1 MIVAGKTIRGVISV
15 ALLWQGSGIGM
26 TFMAHMTDFLI
37 TRMATEEV
45 RVTSIFFCLINDSL
59 NKDFT

>member
-1 MIVAGKTIRGVISV
+1 M

-26 TFMAHMTDFLI
+26 TFMTHMTDFLI

-45 RVTSIFFCLINDSL
+45 RVTSVFFCLINNSL
-59 NKDFT
+59 TKNFT